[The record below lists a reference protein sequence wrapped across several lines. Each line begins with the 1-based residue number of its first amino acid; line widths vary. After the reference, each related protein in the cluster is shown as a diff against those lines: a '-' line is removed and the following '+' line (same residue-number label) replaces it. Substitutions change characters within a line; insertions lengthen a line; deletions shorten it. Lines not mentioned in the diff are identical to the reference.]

1 MLKTYDALFVIDAAN
16 TEDALEPMLARVRS
30 EIVRLDGEVTH
41 EEILGKRPFA
51 RPMHKRDQGVYVR
64 LRFQLAADQVDGL
77 RKRYKLVDALM
88 RVQVLAVDAR
98 REALLAE
105 QAERRAAH
113 AEAVEAAGEPAEG

>member
-30 EIVRLDGEVTH
+30 EIVRLDGEVTR

-51 RPMHKRDQGVYVR
+51 RPMHKRDQGIYVR
-64 LRFQLAADQVDGL
+64 LRFQLAPEQVDGL

-98 REALLAE
+98 REVLLAE

-113 AEAVEAAGEPAEG
+113 AEAAEAAGQPDEG

>member
-30 EIVRLDGEVTH
+30 EIVRLDGEVTR

-77 RKRYKLVDALM
+77 RKRYKLVDALI

-113 AEAVEAAGEPAEG
+113 AEAVEIAGQPDEG